1 VRTSRTVRTKNIMR
15 IILAYIA
22 VTGGPNTY
30 EYCSRFVGSYL
41 ACKPGVEHETVVCCN
56 GGPLPME
63 TAMLFQTL
71 PSVRFLPRKN
81 DPGFDITAYQDVAF
95 RFKCDILMC
104 AGETI
109 YFHREGWLK
118 RYVEAWKR
126 YGPGMY
132 GTFSS
137 NLVRPHLN
145 TTGFCV
151 APTFLR
157 GSPRP
162 QSRQERYDFEHGK
175 NAFWTKVSTL
185 GGATRLVT
193 FDGCY
198 DVPQWRYP
206 QNIMWRGDQ
215 SNCLML
221 CSHTDRYAEADEATK
236 LKWSK
241 GSDRV

>member
-1 VRTSRTVRTKNIMR
+1 MFSWTVK

-22 VTGGPNTY
+22 VTGGPNTH

-41 ACKPGVEHETVVCCN
+41 ACPAQHEHELVVCCN

-63 TAMLFQTL
+63 TALLFHTIG
-71 PSVRFLPRKN
+71 SVQFFPRKN
-81 DPGFDITAYQDVAF
+81 DPGYDITAYQDVAS
-95 RFKCDILMC
+95 RFKCDMMVC
-104 AGETI
+104 CGETCH
-109 YFHREGWLK
+109 FHREGWLK
-118 RYVEAWKR
+118 RYVESWEK
-126 YGPGMY
+126 YGEGMY

-151 APTFLR
+151 DPKYLL

-162 QSRQERYDFEHGK
+162 RNRIDRYDFEHGRMSLWK
-175 NAFWTKVSTL
+175 RITLL
-185 GGATRLVT
+185 GGVARLVT

-206 QNIMWRGDQ
+206 EKILWKDDQ
-215 SNCLML
+215 TNCLML
-221 CSHTDRYAEADEATK
+221 CSHTQRFAEADTETQI
-236 LKWSK
+236 KWRK
-241 GSDRV
+241 GADRVL